1 MYVFFNK
8 IFTGTLQKGHPRQK
22 AKVAV
27 VVKCG
32 KSKSTHAESK
42 MSGVPQ
48 SGEKILMKTG
58 TIAKCAPQSPKL
70 RSRRKKITYNGD
82 SIAVASESS
91 IIEGKAKKRDKS
103 VSKSS
108 NRLVR
113 RLELNKTT
121 KAKQSPMDNAE
132 TKVYCSCLSQ
142 TSPQIHPV
150 SRFSQISNVQVRPSY
165 TSGLRP
171 PAPARGLPRKVSG
184 IARLSLGIA

>member
-1 MYVFFNK
+1 MKVSHLKTVVYVFFNK

-48 SGEKILMKTG
+48 SDEKIPTKTG
-58 TIAKCAPQSPKL
+58 TIARCAPQSPRI
-70 RSRRKKITYNGD
+70 RSGRKKIPNNGD
-82 SIAVASESS
+82 SIAGVSESS
-91 IIEGKAKKRDKS
+91 TIDGKAKKRDKS

-121 KAKQSPMDNAE
+121 KAKQSPMDNTE
-132 TKVYCSCLSQ
+132 T
-142 TSPQIHPV
+142 PV
-150 SRFSQISNVQVRPSY
+150 C
-165 TSGLRP
+165 
-171 PAPARGLPRKVSG
+171 
-184 IARLSLGIA
+184 

>member
-1 MYVFFNK
+1 MYVFPNK
-8 IFTGTLQKGHPRQK
+8 IFTGTLQKGQPRQM

-32 KSKSTHAESK
+32 KNNSTHAESK
-42 MSGVPQ
+42 MSDVPQ
-48 SGEKILMKTG
+48 NGEKIPAKTG
-58 TIAKCAPQSPKL
+58 TIARCAPQSP
-70 RSRRKKITYNGD
+70 SRRKKITNNGD
-82 SIAVASESS
+82 SIAGAPESS
-91 IIEGKAKKRDKS
+91 TIGGKAKKRDRS

-121 KAKQSPMDNAE
+121 KAKTLPMDNTE
-132 TKVYCSCLSQ
+132 TLVCCSCLSQ
-142 TSPQIHPV
+142 TSSQIHPV
-150 SRFSQISNVQVRPSY
+150 FRFLQFYNLQVRPSY

-184 IARLSLGIA
+184 IAR

>member
-1 MYVFFNK
+1 M
-8 IFTGTLQKGHPRQK
+8 

-32 KSKSTHAESK
+32 KSDSTHAESK

-48 SGEKILMKTG
+48 SDEKIPTKTG
-58 TIAKCAPQSPKL
+58 TIARCAPQSP
-70 RSRRKKITYNGD
+70 RIRNRGKKITNDGN
-82 SIAVASESS
+82 SIAGATESS
-91 IIEGKAKKRDKS
+91 TIDGKAKKRDKS

-113 RLELNKTT
+113 RLELNQTT
-121 KAKQSPMDNAE
+121 KAKPIPMDNTE

-142 TSPQIHPV
+142 TCAQIHPV
-150 SRFSQISNVQVRPSY
+150 SEFSQISNVQVRPSY

-184 IARLSLGIA
+184 IAR